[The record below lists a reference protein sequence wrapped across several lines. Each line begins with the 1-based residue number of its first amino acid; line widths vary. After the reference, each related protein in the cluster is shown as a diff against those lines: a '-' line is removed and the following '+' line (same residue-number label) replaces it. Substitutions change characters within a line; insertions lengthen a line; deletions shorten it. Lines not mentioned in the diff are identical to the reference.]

1 MKVFAPSPP
10 PLLLF
15 WYWRGW
21 VYIGDSYC
29 PFCFVL
35 FFALFFKSWSQR
47 FKTFFKFAHKIVCNL
62 CSCMLNWP
70 LALFAASLDILT
82 WWECSRTLPW
92 IQRSSSRSWSC
103 VMSLARPGF
112 FWFVS
117 QSIPPPDFLL
127 VSTFLFSF
135 LSICSFSTSLTG
147 FLCLPAPFFFDA
159 VIYEVVCW
167 CV

>member
-1 MKVFAPSPP
+1 
-10 PLLLF
+10 
-15 WYWRGW
+15 
-21 VYIGDSYC
+21 
-29 PFCFVL
+29 
-35 FFALFFKSWSQR
+35 
-47 FKTFFKFAHKIVCNL
+47 
-62 CSCMLNWP
+62 MLNWP

-117 QSIPPPDFLL
+117 QSIPSPDFLL

-147 FLCLPAPFFFDA
+147 FLCLPAPFFLMRSYTKLFVGVSNRLSQTWNPQGLDYA
-159 VIYEVVCW
+159 HFFENW
-167 CV
+167 CVCVWNAAVKTFTAEVGSTEIPQDGF